1 MALLEMAGISKR
13 FGGVR
18 ALDDVDLTVKAG
30 EIRAL
35 VGENGSGKTTL
46 MRALA
51 GVIPSDTGS
60 VVVDGVSLG
69 DLDATARLD
78 SGVGV
83 VFQEALVCPELT
95 VAENMLLG
103 RLPTVG
109 PFVDVKR
116 VIGTTSVVL
125 TENELPIKARQRVR
139 SISQDAQ
146 HLTEVAR
153 VLAWSSR
160 VLVFD
165 ETTASLT
172 VDHVERLYRFIRRV
186 KEKGA
191 AVVFITHRLHEAFEL
206 CDSITVLRDGKVTGT
221 LQVSD
226 TTEEE
231 VVRLMVGRW
240 LENQFYRPPSDH
252 GEVTLNVDSLS
263 IGSVRD
269 ISLQVRAGEI
279 VGLGGL
285 VGSGRSTVLEVIYGL
300 VPREGVVEIRGK
312 TISPEKPRESIR
324 PDGTGPRRPSSSW
337 SGDGAVGDGKC
348 TMVLT
353 GGNKLLSVAD
363 KVKEREVV
371 DHLFERLD
379 LKAASSSAPVRT
391 LSGGNQQKVV
401 LGRWLTQNPP
411 VLLLDEPTRGI
422 DVGDKREIYDLIH
435 FMAEKGTA
443 ISVGVVGAARTSR
456 VVRPGLNPPGGTH
469 RRWVRTGGHRRGTR
483 RSDGGRRRR
492 LSHST
497 GISHS

>member
-1 MALLEMAGISKR
+1 MALLEMAGISKQ

-18 ALDDVDLTVKAG
+18 ALDNVDLTVNAG

-46 MRALA
+46 MRVLA
-51 GVIPSDTGS
+51 GVIPPDTGT
-60 VVVDGVSLG
+60 VVVDAVSLG
-69 DLDATARLD
+69 RLDATARLD

-109 PFVDVKR
+109 PFVSIKQ
-116 VIGTTSVVL
+116 VIGTTSVIL
-125 TENELPIKARQRVR
+125 TENELPIKANQRVR

-153 VLAWSSR
+153 VLARDSR

-172 VDHVERLYRFIRRV
+172 VDHVERLYRIIRRV

-206 CDSITVLRDGKVTGT
+206 CDSITVLRDGQVTGT
-221 LQVSD
+221 RQVSE
-226 TTEEE
+226 TTEDE
-231 VVRLMVGRW
+231 VVRLMVGRS
-240 LENQFYRPPSDH
+240 LDNQFYRPPSDH
-252 GEVTLNVDSLS
+252 GEVTLNVDSVS
-263 IGSVRD
+263 VGDVRD

-285 VGSGRSTVLEVIYGL
+285 VGSGRSTVLEAIYGL
-300 VPREGVVEIRGK
+300 APREGVVDIRGK
-312 TISPEKPRESIR
+312 RISPQNPRESIKAGMGLV
-324 PDGTGPRRPSSSW
+324 PEDRRAQGLAMEQSVT
-337 SGDGAVGDGKC
+337 ANA

-353 GGNKLLSVAD
+353 GASKLLSGAN
-363 KVKEREVV
+363 KAKEREVV

-379 LKAASSSAPVRT
+379 LKAASPSAPVRT
-391 LSGGNQQKVV
+391 LSGGNQQKIV

-422 DVGDKREIYDLIH
+422 DVGAKREIYDLIH
-435 FMAEKGTA
+435 YLADEGTA
-443 ISVGVVGAARTSR
+443 ILLVSSELPELLGLCDRVLILRDGRIVGEFERGATEEDLAAAMAG
-456 VVRPGLNPPGGTH
+456 VEAA
-469 RRWVRTGGHRRGTR
+469 
-483 RSDGGRRRR
+483 
-492 LSHST
+492 
-497 GISHS
+497 